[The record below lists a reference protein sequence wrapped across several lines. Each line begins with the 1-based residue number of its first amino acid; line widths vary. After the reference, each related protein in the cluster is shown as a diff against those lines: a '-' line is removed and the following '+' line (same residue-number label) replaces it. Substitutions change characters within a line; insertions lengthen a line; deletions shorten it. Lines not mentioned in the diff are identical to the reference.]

1 MIMTRGEL
9 LEMLTK
15 FAKAYRKDTT
25 SVSRNQHLTF
35 IDKEPDQ
42 ATKDAILV
50 DFINYV
56 GVRQCLDYALNVD
69 DLKKEEE

>member
-1 MIMTRGEL
+1 MTRGEL

-15 FAKAYRKDTT
+15 FAKAYRKDET
-25 SVSRNQHLTF
+25 SVSRNKHLTNM
-35 IDKEPDQ
+35 DKEPDQ

-56 GVRQCLDYALNVD
+56 GVRQCIDYALNIN
-69 DLKKEEE
+69 DLQKEE

>member
-15 FAKAYRKDTT
+15 FAKAYRKDET
-25 SVSRNQHLTF
+25 SVSRNKHLTNM
-35 IDKEPDQ
+35 DKEPDQ

-56 GVRQCLDYALNVD
+56 GVRQCIDYALNIN
-69 DLKKEEE
+69 DLQKEE